1 MMIALD
7 CMAVAPEHQRKGIA
21 TLLLKSGLVQADT
34 AAITTYISSTSM
46 GRKLYEKQGFQAV
59 RTVTYKASETDLN
72 SEDLTA
78 FYLRHPPAK
87 IST

>member
-1 MMIALD
+1 MIALEY
-7 CMAVAPEHQRKGIA
+7 MAVAPEHQRKGIA
-21 TLLLKSGLVQADT
+21 TLLLKSGLVQTDT
-34 AAITTYISSTSM
+34 AGITTYISSTIM
-46 GRKLYEKQGFQAV
+46 ARRLYEKNGFQAV
-59 RTVTYKASETDLN
+59 RTVTYKVSETDPN